1 MLCIRL
7 EALWNDLPPEADFFA
22 LLALQMR
29 FSKGKTVLFNFK
41 TVKIFPC
48 GAGVWTESRGGH
60 LQNDPN
66 QGGPARGGHLP
77 PDPNQ
82 GGASPPWPPLQGG
95 PVQTLV
101 DTDLAFPSCNIMLE
115 YRAGQ
120 SHPET
125 DLRQHKE
132 QT

>member
-66 QGGPARGGHLP
+66 QGARPPRAPFFSRLRRDFYNDLP
-77 PDPNQ
+77 PEAENLSTSSLTN
-82 GGASPPWPPLQGG
+82 AI
-95 PVQTLV
+95 
-101 DTDLAFPSCNIMLE
+101 F
-115 YRAGQ
+115 
-120 SHPET
+120 
-125 DLRQHKE
+125 
-132 QT
+132 